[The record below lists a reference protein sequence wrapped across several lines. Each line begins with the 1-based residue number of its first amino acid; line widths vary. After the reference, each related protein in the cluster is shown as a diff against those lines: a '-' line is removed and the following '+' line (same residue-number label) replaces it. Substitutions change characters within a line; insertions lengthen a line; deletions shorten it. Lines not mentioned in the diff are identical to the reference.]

1 MASLLSENLFEA
13 RGQAPAP
20 SKDFY
25 QLIVSRKEVIFRW
38 WKISLRSEYR
48 EARPGELRESHEDF
62 LDDPSLQI
70 QIAIIFGAETLDHTF
85 NMCRGKFDFLVRL
98 PDPLLLRIMSY
109 LELEDIA
116 RLSQVSR
123 RFEML
128 CNSDKLW
135 EMIVQNLAGKITP
148 EMRSLAQEAGWKQF
162 FSNNKIQLQLQFR
175 RRREKRSDS
184 SESLSD

>member
-1 MASLLSENLFEA
+1 MASLLTDTLFEA

-25 QLIVSRKEVIFRW
+25 QLIVTKKEVIFRW

-70 QIAIIFGAETLDHTF
+70 QIAIIFGADTLDHTF
-85 NMCRGKFDFLVRL
+85 NMCRGKFDYLVRL
-98 PDPLLLRIMSY
+98 PDQLLLRIISY

-116 RLSQVSR
+116 SLSQVSH
-123 RFEML
+123 RFATI

-135 EMIVQNLAGKITP
+135 EMIVQNVSGKITR
-148 EMRSLAQEAGWKQF
+148 EMRSLAQEVGWKQF
-162 FSNNKIQLQLQFR
+162 FFTNKIQLQLQLR
-175 RRREKRSDS
+175 RRRERGSDS